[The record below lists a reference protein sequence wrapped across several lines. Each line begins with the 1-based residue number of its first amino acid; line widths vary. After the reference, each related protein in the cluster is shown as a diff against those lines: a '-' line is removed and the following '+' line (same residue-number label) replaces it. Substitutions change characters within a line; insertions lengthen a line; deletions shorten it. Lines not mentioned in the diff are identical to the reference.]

1 MKSKQIQS
9 NRTGIYL
16 RLSKDDERAG
26 ESISIENQRQM
37 LTKYVEEKGWKIAG
51 EYVDDGYTG
60 TNFDRPEVQRLIDD
74 VHMGRLDIVIVKDL
88 SRFGRNYIEVG
99 RYIDY
104 EFPLYNIRF
113 IALSDNIDTA
123 DKNSTAMDMM
133 PIMNV
138 FNEWHCANTS
148 KKIRAVKESN
158 AKTGKYA
165 ASIAAYGYVIGDG
178 ENRLPVVDPEAAEIV
193 KRIFEMRARGMGYR
207 KIAAD
212 LTVDG
217 IPVPS
222 DYRAKRFNK
231 EQYGIQ
237 NGFHRWHG
245 SIVKQMLNNPI
256 YLGHLT
262 QMRKTTVS
270 YKNKKQVLRD
280 EDEWVT
286 VKNTHEPII
295 SQELWDKCK
304 EIEKSHTCAKGLKSG
319 IILPLAGLLYCP
331 DCGGKIKYG
340 FTDNKKKDGSIRR
353 VSFYNCG
360 TYTRVG
366 KYACSSHWIGHNEL
380 QEIVLNDIRAKAN
393 LVIDDEKRE
402 REEFMRRKQQSASVK
417 VGAEKKRLLADKKRL
432 TELEKL
438 IQSVYEDK
446 VSGKIPEEICISL
459 MEKYLEEKK
468 TLSARVSES
477 ETILTENEK
486 NTADVDEFIRR
497 LKKYASAEELTR
509 EMCIE
514 LIERITIGKVVKD
527 KTAERE
533 IHIYY
538 KFMDNGYS
546 EKLHTN

>member
-1 MKSKQIQS
+1 M
-9 NRTGIYL
+9 
-16 RLSKDDERAG
+16 DD
-26 ESISIENQRQM
+26 S
-37 LTKYVEEKGWKIAG
+37 
-51 EYVDDGYTG
+51 YTG

-74 VHMGRLDIVIVKDL
+74 VHMGRLDIVIIKDL

-178 ENRLPVVDPEAAEIV
+178 ENRLPVVDPEAAEVV

-222 DYRAKRFNK
+222 DYRAKRFNR
-231 EQYGIQ
+231 EQY
-237 NGFHRWHG
+237 
-245 SIVKQMLNNPI
+245 
-256 YLGHLT
+256 
-262 QMRKTTVS
+262 
-270 YKNKKQVLRD
+270 
-280 EDEWVT
+280 
-286 VKNTHEPII
+286 
-295 SQELWDKCK
+295 
-304 EIEKSHTCAKGLKSG
+304 G

-331 DCGGKIKYG
+331 DCCGRIKYG

-393 LVIDDEKRE
+393 LAIDDERRE

-417 VGAEKKRLLADKKRL
+417 VGAEKKRLLSDKKRL
-432 TELEKL
+432 AELEKL

-446 VSGKIPEEICISL
+446 VSGKIPEEICVSL

-468 TLSARVSES
+468 SLSARVSES
-477 ETILTENEK
+477 EAIVTENEK

-497 LKKYASAEELTR
+497 LKKYARAEELTR

-538 KFMDNGYS
+538 KVMDNGYS

>member
-1 MKSKQIQS
+1 M
-9 NRTGIYL
+9 T
-16 RLSKDDERAG
+16 
-26 ESISIENQRQM
+26 
-37 LTKYVEEKGWKIAG
+37 
-51 EYVDDGYTG
+51 
-60 TNFDRPEVQRLIDD
+60 
-74 VHMGRLDIVIVKDL
+74 
-88 SRFGRNYIEVG
+88 
-99 RYIDY
+99 
-104 EFPLYNIRF
+104 
-113 IALSDNIDTA
+113 
-123 DKNSTAMDMM
+123 
-133 PIMNV
+133 
-138 FNEWHCANTS
+138 
-148 KKIRAVKESN
+148 
-158 AKTGKYA
+158 
-165 ASIAAYGYVIGDG
+165 
-178 ENRLPVVDPEAAEIV
+178 EAFA
-193 KRIFEMRARGMGYR
+193 
-207 KIAAD
+207 
-212 LTVDG
+212 
-217 IPVPS
+217 
-222 DYRAKRFNK
+222 
-231 EQYGIQ
+231 
-237 NGFHRWHG
+237 
-245 SIVKQMLNNPI
+245 
-256 YLGHLT
+256 
-262 QMRKTTVS
+262 
-270 YKNKKQVLRD
+270 
-280 EDEWVT
+280 
-286 VKNTHEPII
+286 
-295 SQELWDKCK
+295 
-304 EIEKSHTCAKGLKSG
+304 
-319 IILPLAGLLYCP
+319 
-331 DCGGKIKYG
+331 
-340 FTDNKKKDGSIRR
+340 

-366 KYACSSHWIGHNEL
+366 KYACSSHWIGYNEL

-446 VSGKIPEEICISL
+446 VSGKIPEEICIGL

-477 ETILTENEK
+477 EAIVTENEK